1 MLRSVGDLNTAD
13 LSDIKKL
20 PDPPSFEKP
29 LTNPT
34 IPANVTRMKTAK
46 SFLIPTK
53 SPDVSIVLVTDA
65 DDGGDVGGSAMLGKS

>member
-46 SFLIPTK
+46 PFLIPTK

-65 DDGGDVGGSAMLGKS
+65 DDGGDGGGSAMLGKS

>member
-1 MLRSVGDLNTAD
+1 MGDLNAD
-13 LSDIKKL
+13 LSNIKKL

-34 IPANVTRMKTAK
+34 IPANITRMKTAK
-46 SFLIPTK
+46 PFLIPTK

-65 DDGGDVGGSAMLGKS
+65 DDGGDGGGSAMLGKS